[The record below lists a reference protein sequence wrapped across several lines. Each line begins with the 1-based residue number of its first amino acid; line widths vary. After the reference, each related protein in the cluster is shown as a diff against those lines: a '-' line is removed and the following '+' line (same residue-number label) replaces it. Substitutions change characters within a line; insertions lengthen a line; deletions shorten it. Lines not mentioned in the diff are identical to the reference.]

1 MAERLAYTSGLTN
14 PWDVQE
20 SSFPDQGSEEDR
32 LRFLLNYAILAP
44 SSYNTQPWLFRVSD
58 NEIAI
63 IADRSRALPVL
74 DPDDRCLIMSCGA
87 ALMNIRIVLQRFGI
101 NATVRTYPDLTQP
114 DLLAYVT
121 ARGTTKP
128 TDEIL
133 KLFKAI
139 KIRRTV
145 RRPFESRDIPSSVLT
160 RMKKA
165 AADENTHLHVVT
177 SMEAKTSLVRLITN
191 ADSVQRTNKSF
202 RRELASWIHPNR
214 SRSRDGLP
222 SMGAIL
228 HDVLTDTGP
237 TMVRTFDI
245 GDGRPALEKHLIEH
259 SPIFAILTTDADS
272 SSSWLRAGQALENV
286 LLHGAAAG
294 LCFSYLNQPIEMP
307 EYRDRVSEF
316 LGVESRAQII
326 LRMGYASRTRHSPRR
341 PLNEVL
347 VHPGYNP

>member
-1 MAERLAYTSGLTN
+1 MAAKLAYSNGLSN

-20 SSFPDQGSEEDR
+20 SSFPEQGSEEDR

-44 SSYNTQPWLFRVSD
+44 SSYNTQPWLFQISD
-58 NEIAI
+58 NEIAV

-87 ALMNIRIVLQRFGI
+87 ALMNIRVVLQRFGI
-101 NATVRTYPDLTQP
+101 DATVRTYPDLTEP

-121 ARGTTKP
+121 ARGTMTP
-128 TDEIL
+128 SDENL
-133 KLFKAI
+133 RLFKAI

-145 RRPFESRDIPSSVLT
+145 RRPFESREISTDVLG

-165 AADENTHLHVVT
+165 AADESAHLYLIT
-177 SMEAKTSLVRLITN
+177 DMEAKVNLVRLITE

-202 RRELASWIHPNR
+202 RRELASWIHPHR

-222 SMGAIL
+222 AMGAIIK
-228 HDVLTDTGP
+228 DVLTETGP
-237 TMVRTFDI
+237 NAVRTFDT
-245 GDGRPALEKHLIEH
+245 GDGRPALEKHLVEY
-259 SPIFAILTTDADS
+259 SPVFAVLSTDSDT

-294 LCFSYLNQPIEMP
+294 LCFSYLNQPIEMS
-307 EYRDRVSEF
+307 EYRAKVSEL
-316 LGVESRAQII
+316 LGIESRAQII
-326 LRMGYASRTRHSPRR
+326 LRMGYASRTRHSQRR